1 MSFLLLNSTFALAD
15 VSTCSSE
22 KENIVVTL
30 NEGILTVDAE
40 KFECMELSETEC
52 TVINFETT
60 EATKLTLSDDKKSA
74 VLEIMPA
81 PGSGE
86 IKAID
91 LLCK

>member
-1 MSFLLLNSTFALAD
+1 MSFLLLNSSLVLAD
-15 VSTCSSE
+15 TTVCSNE
-22 KENIVVTL
+22 KENIVTTL
-30 NEGILTVDAE
+30 NEGILTVNSE
-40 KFECMELSETEC
+40 KLECMEVSETDC

-60 EATKLTLSDDKKSA
+60 EATKLTIAEDKKSA

-86 IKAID
+86 IKSID